1 MTNPPSSRPEPDA
14 GGIRF
19 TDRCIVFGRS
29 GSGKSTLT
37 NHLSAVPRCQ
47 VLLYDTKDEFSIPG
61 VNPVYDPREIR
72 WNERVIHVI
81 DDSCELADVGRLFQ
95 LCWDRKVGRTGQA
108 YGLVVV
114 VHELGDLCLDTPQKT
129 PRPVIN
135 YIKKGRTHGLGLVG
149 ASQRPVNIPKSA
161 RTEVQHVF
169 TFAGGLDP
177 DDLPVAAK
185 MHRMSVPEFESA
197 LEQARGIGEHAYIW
211 GDIRAGRN
219 SIRPPL
225 PEHLRKRTLA
235 TGIDARDYSRTETTD
250 GANVRAGTP
259 EPNREAAQG
268 RT

>member
-1 MTNPPSSRPEPDA
+1 MSQPEPT

-19 TDRCIVFGRS
+19 TDRVVIFGRS
-29 GSGKSTLT
+29 GSGKSVLT
-37 NHLSAVPRCQ
+37 NHLGEQPRCQ
-47 VLLYDTKDEFSIPG
+47 VVLYDTKDEFTVPG
-61 VNPVYDPREIR
+61 VEPVYKPSAIR

-81 DDSCELADVGRLFQ
+81 DDSCELGDVGRLFQ
-95 LCWDRKVGRTGQA
+95 ACWDRKVGRTGQH

-135 YIKKGRTHGLGLVG
+135 YIKKGRAHGLGLIG

-185 MHRMSVPEFESA
+185 MHRMSVPEFEAA
-197 LEQARGIGEHAYIW
+197 LEQASQLGEHAYIW
-211 GDIRAGRN
+211 GDIRARRN
-219 SIRPPL
+219 SIRPEL
-225 PEHLRKRTLA
+225 PEHLRRQTLA
-235 TGIDARDYSRTETTD
+235 QGIDAHDHRKATDAPRHAEHRTSRP
-250 GANVRAGTP
+250 A
-259 EPNREAAQG
+259 REAPQG
-268 RT
+268 